1 MNDPRTSLFH
11 PRRLASVI
19 LLFGVFA
26 LWAADAAARQKLPDT
41 TDPNV
46 APDVAARLDAGLTEA
61 DRLRAA
67 WQLEAARQRYET
79 VVAEATEAKA
89 RRHLA
94 AALWGRGRVQ
104 GFQSDREGAKA
115 SHEQA
120 LAIYRELN
128 DRPGEALTSRYLGM
142 NLLHLAKYDEARP
155 MLDRAIELYRE
166 LNDVAGLATAYNNLV
181 YLVEGTRTAEKEA
194 IREHALRYAREAGD
208 KAAECSV
215 THEWGDELFQFG
227 DFIQAKEKLTTALAC
242 FESIGELSDAG
253 RVLTS
258 LGRLQRVHGQL
269 ASAMDHYQRALEMQR
284 RYDAQATWGSRGPDP
299 LGIVQ
304 SYNAIAV
311 TYGYMGHHVEALA
324 HYEKAL
330 AAARAIN
337 SELTINFLIGQL
349 GGYYLGLGEYEKA
362 VALLEPTLTQPQ
374 REGILPI
381 RIRQLASAYAGLG
394 NLDRALELVERG
406 VADARKRGSMELLGS
421 LVVRAGVLRKRK
433 DYQGAERD
441 LREGIGIIEDM
452 RVKTIPTD
460 LMKRGFTDE
469 HQLMFAESIELL
481 SQRGRWQLALETAEQ
496 ARARAFLDLLASR
509 GDTQA
514 RRAPSPATNARGQVA
529 RLQPPISDALPS
541 LAAGAAA
548 NAAWRFRGGALAA
561 DGIAWPEYAPQG
573 ANIESSRSAQPA
585 TIAEMVSTARRL
597 QSTLL
602 TYWVGPTGTFAWV
615 VSPRGAVN
623 ATRIDVPSMKLDTLV
638 AQAADAVNGTA
649 AFGGLA
655 VGTTSQTRPWRELY
669 GLLIRPIRQ
678 YLPAGDNGLLTIVP
692 HGPLF
697 RVSFAA
703 LQDEKGQYLIERYRV
718 HYTPAIGVLQFTAR
732 ARTAAPKQALLIGD
746 PGALKSESGEA
757 MPPLPWARKEV
768 AEIAATLPQGA
779 PHVLVDADAN
789 EASVRAKLEGM
800 DLIHFATHG
809 VIQQQR
815 SLTSYLALRGGN
827 DNAARFGAATPSTID
842 ASNDGRLTAE
852 EVYTLQLQAR
862 LVVLSACSTALGPM
876 TGDGVIG
883 FTRAFLYAGASSVIA
898 TEWDVPDE
906 AGYELMRRFYRHR
919 TAVPGAE
926 SLALRAAQVGVIQ
939 ALRKGTLKVTTPS
952 GEVALP
958 EHPLFWAGFVLVG
971 EP

>member
-1 MNDPRTSLFH
+1 MNDLRTFPFH

-19 LLFGVFA
+19 LLFGMFA

-41 TDPNV
+41 TDPSV
-46 APDVAARLDAGLTEA
+46 APDIAARLDAGLTEA
-61 DRLRAA
+61 DRLRTA
-67 WQLEAARQRYET
+67 WQLDAALLRYEA
-79 VVAEATEAKA
+79 VVAEATAANA

-94 AALWGRGRVQ
+94 AALWGRGRIQ
-104 GFQSDREGAKA
+104 GLQSNREAAKA

-128 DRPGEALTSRYLGM
+128 DLPGEALASRYLGM
-142 NLLHLAKYDEARP
+142 NLLHLAQDDAARR
-155 MLDRAIELYRE
+155 MLDRAIELYRD

-181 YLVEGTRTAEKEA
+181 YIVDRGPEKDTF
-194 IREHALRYAREAGD
+194 RENALRYAREAND
-208 KAAECSV
+208 KSAECSV
-215 THEWGDELFQFG
+215 THEWGDELFQYG

-258 LGRLQRVHGQL
+258 LGRLQRAHGQL
-269 ASAMDHYQRALEMQR
+269 ASAMEHYQQALQMQL
-284 RYDAQATWGSRGPDP
+284 RYEAAANWGSRGPDP

-311 TYGYMGHHVEALA
+311 TYGFMGHHVEALA

-330 AAARAIN
+330 AGARAIK
-337 SELTINFLIGQL
+337 SEITINFLIGQL
-349 GGYYLGLGEYEKA
+349 GGYYLGLGQFEKA
-362 VALLEPTLTQPQ
+362 VALLEPSLTQPQ
-374 REGILPI
+374 RDGILAI

-394 NLDRALELVERG
+394 DLERALEFAERG
-406 VADARKRGSMELLGS
+406 VADAKGKGVEQTLSS
-421 LVVRAGVLRKRK
+421 LTVRADVLRKRR
-433 DYQGAERD
+433 DFELAERD
-441 LREGIGIIEDM
+441 LREGIAIIEDM
-452 RVKTIPTD
+452 RAKTIPMD
-460 LMKRGFTDE
+460 FMKRGFTDL
-469 HQLMFAESIELL
+469 HQDLFAEQIELL
-481 SQRGRWQLALETAEQ
+481 SQQGRWQLALETAEQ

-509 GDTQA
+509 RNDTQA
-514 RRAPSPATNARGQVA
+514 RRAPAPATIARGQIA
-529 RLQPPISDALPS
+529 RLQPPISDALPP
-541 LAAGAAA
+541 LAAGAAT

-561 DGIAWPEYAPQG
+561 DGVAWPEYGPQA
-573 ANIESSRSAQPA
+573 ANIESARRAQPA
-585 TIAEMVSTARRL
+585 TIAEMVGTAKRL

-602 TYWVGPTGTFAWV
+602 TYWVGPTGTFVWV
-615 VSPRGAVN
+615 ISPRGAVN
-623 ATRIDVPSMKLDTLV
+623 ATRIDVPSMKLDALV
-638 AQAADAVNGTA
+638 AQAAEAVNGAA

-655 VGTTSQTRPWRELY
+655 VGTASQMRPWRELY

-678 YLPAGDNGLLTIVP
+678 YLPAGNNGLLTIVP

-703 LQDEKGQYLIERYRV
+703 LQDEKSQYLIERYRV

-732 ARTAAPKQALLIGD
+732 ARTDAPKQALLIGD
-746 PGALKSESGEA
+746 PGALKSDTGEA
-757 MPPLPWARKEV
+757 MPSLPWARKEV
-768 AEIAATLPQGA
+768 AEIAATLPEGA
-779 PHVLVDADAN
+779 HVLVDAEAS

-827 DNAARFGAATPSTID
+827 DNAARFGSTTPSNID

-852 EVYTLQLQAR
+852 EVYDLQLQAR

-919 TAVPGAE
+919 TAAPGAE